1 MKRKPNFMMQ
11 NVGGANIL
19 VPLGEKVIDLNGIVT
34 LNDTAA
40 FMWDILADDCT
51 VEELADRVVA
61 EYDVAYNA
69 ALNDVQIFIN
79 DLSKLGAL

>member
-51 VEELADRVVA
+51 VEELADRVAA

-69 ALNDVQIFIN
+69 ALNDVQIFLN